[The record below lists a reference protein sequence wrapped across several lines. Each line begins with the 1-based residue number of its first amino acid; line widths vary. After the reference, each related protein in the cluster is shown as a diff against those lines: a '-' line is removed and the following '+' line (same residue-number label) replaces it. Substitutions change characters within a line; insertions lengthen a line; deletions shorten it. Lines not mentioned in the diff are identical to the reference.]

1 MTVGAQSGA
10 FEAQYSA
17 AAQRAVLGSVM
28 QDNRLLRGPLEAL
41 SIEDFY
47 GSQDQ
52 KIFGVI
58 SRLSEEGCPF
68 DEVLVAEELV
78 RDDGHQGWFAIV
90 GEKVDGV
97 VPDPGIAGRHAEN
110 IRRYAAER
118 RVAAYIDNL
127 QRSQERG
134 ADPAELIAR
143 MARFVQNEQ
152 SGHQNGNLRPELIRL
167 STVQSKA
174 VPWLWQPYLPFGM
187 LSILSGDPGAGKSF
201 VAMAIAASLTHG
213 RTPRTFD
220 PVMPI
225 DVLYL
230 SVENSAEY
238 VLRPRFDALGGDP
251 EKFVLLNGSLSGSGD
266 KARRAGISLADIDLL
281 EQSLLETKARFVVI
295 DPIQSYL
302 GADTDMHRA
311 NETRPILDNLA
322 RLADRHSCAVL
333 IVRHLAKAQ
342 AGRAIHRGLG
352 SIDFSGA
359 VRSELLAGTAPEG
372 QRVLAQIKSNVGIFG
387 KSLEFEITNKGE
399 FLWKGESEM
408 QAADILAPDDVG
420 REDRSAT
427 KEAIEFLQQELAGGP
442 RPSKEVR
449 QSAESRGLSWKT
461 IQRAMG
467 KAGVQSVKG
476 AFAGGWFLELKG
488 AE

>member
-1 MTVGAQSGA
+1 MTLAAHSGA
-10 FEAQYSA
+10 LEAPYSA

-28 QDNRLLRGPLEAL
+28 RANNLIRGALEPL
-41 SIEDFY
+41 SIDDFF
-47 GSQDQ
+47 GADDR
-52 KIFGVI
+52 KIFDVV
-58 SRLSEEGCPF
+58 SRFSEEGCAF
-68 DEVLVAEELV
+68 DETLVAEELV
-78 RDDGHQGWFAIV
+78 RLDGDNRWYAVV
-90 GEKVDGV
+90 GSMVDGV
-97 VPDPGIAGRHAEN
+97 VADPGIAARHVEH
-110 IRRYAAER
+110 IKRLSTDRRIAAHIES
-118 RVAAYIDNL
+118 L

-134 ADPAELIAR
+134 TSPAQLISR

-152 SGHQNGNLRPELIRL
+152 AGRQNGDLRPELIRL

-213 RTPRTFD
+213 QTPRTFD

-225 DVLYL
+225 NVLYL

-251 EKFVLLNGSLSGSGD
+251 EKFVLLNGSVCGSGD

-322 RLADRHSCAVL
+322 RLAERHACAVL

-359 VRSELLAGTAPEG
+359 VRSELVAGTTPEG
-372 QRVLAQIKSNVGIFG
+372 QRVLAQIKSNVGILG
-387 KSLEFEITNKGE
+387 KSLEFEITDKGE
-399 FLWKGESEM
+399 FLWKRESEM
-408 QAADILAPDDVG
+408 QAADILAPEVG

-427 KEAIEFLQQELAGGP
+427 KEAIEFLQQELAGGS
-442 RPSKEVR
+442 RSSKDVR
-449 QSAESRGLSWKT
+449 QSAESSGLSWKT

-467 KAGVQSVKG
+467 KAGVRSVKG
-476 AFAGGWFLELKG
+476 AFAGGWFLELRE